1 MVEHAALEA
10 LEEIRDQVNPSI
22 STELLRQ
29 LMRVEVLRAFEERPE
44 IALREVDAVI
54 DNYLRESTST

>member
-1 MVEHAALEA
+1 MVDDAALEA

-29 LMRVEVLRAFEERPE
+29 LMRVEVLRAFDERPE

-54 DNYLRESTST
+54 DTYLRGSTTT